1 MKFFRSPSVTKE
13 LAALVY
19 AEDQEDVLTCPK
31 RLVQNFLVMR
41 LSRPNALLFTYVQVV
56 LKEELEVHPP
66 QIKRRVPKLT

>member
-1 MKFFRSPSVTKE
+1 MTYCQLFTGFIRNIKFFRSPSVTKE

-41 LSRPNALLFTYVQVV
+41 LSRPNALLLTDIQVV
-56 LKEELEVHPP
+56 LKES
-66 QIKRRVPKLT
+66 KK

>member
-1 MKFFRSPSVTKE
+1 MTYCQLFTGFIRNLEFFRSPSVTKE

-41 LSRPNALLFTYVQVV
+41 LSRPNALLFTDIQVV
-56 LKEELEVHPP
+56 LKES
-66 QIKRRVPKLT
+66 KK